1 MTKSKVFLVYL
12 DFGKRLYQKLNKEEE
27 VEKTLMYKNFH

>member
-12 DFGKRLYQKLNKEEE
+12 DFGKRLYRKLNKEEE
-27 VEKTLMYKNFH
+27 DEKTLTYKNFH